1 MIAVEAA
8 RQAALKFPN
17 HSARALARL
26 LHLTHPILFHTQEYA
41 RTVVRKVIGKNTGDR
56 TKTVE
61 KPDYISEPPPIPAS
75 KSKDWKPVTLEA
87 KNVLILSDIH
97 IPYHDTPALKCALKY
112 GDEIKPDLILLNGD
126 VVDFYTISR
135 YETDPEER
143 DLKGEIEA
151 VRQFFDHIR
160 ARFRKSRIVFKLG
173 NHDERWWPFI
183 WRKCPELLGIDALSL
198 PSLLH
203 ADKHGIEVIGDQRI
217 IMLGKLPVL
226 HGHELPKGLTNPV
239 NPARG
244 VFMRALDR
252 ALIGHHHRT
261 SEHTETTMMERTIT
275 CWSTGCLCELHPAY
289 ARINRWNHGFANV
302 RIAAGGDFSV
312 ENHRIKD
319 GRIL

>member
-1 MIAVEAA
+1 M
-8 RQAALKFPN
+8 
-17 HSARALARL
+17 
-26 LHLTHPILFHTQEYA
+26 LHKTHPILFPTEDAA
-41 RTVVRKVIGKNTGDR
+41 RTTIRKVIGKEKGSKVIR
-56 TKTVE
+56 VS
-61 KPDYISEPPPIPAS
+61 KPDYQGEPPPLPAS
-75 KSKDWKPVTLEA
+75 KSKDWAPVELSA
-87 KNVLILSDIH
+87 KNALILSDIH
-97 IPYHDTPALKCALKY
+97 LPYHDTEALECALKY
-112 GDEIKPDLILLNGD
+112 GDKIKPDLIFLNGD
-126 VVDFYTISR
+126 VVDFYSISR

-143 DLKGEIEA
+143 DLKGEIEST
-151 VRQFFDHIR
+151 RQFFNHIR
-160 ARFRKSRIVFKLG
+160 ARFKKARIVFKLG

-183 WRKCPELLGIDALSL
+183 WRRCPEILGIDALSL

-203 ADKHGIEVIGDQRI
+203 ADKHGIEVISDQRI

-261 SEHTETTMMERTIT
+261 SEHTETTMLDRTIT

-289 ARINRWNHGFANV
+289 ARINRWNHGFASV
-302 RIAAGGDFSV
+302 TIQSGGDFSV
-312 ENHRIKD
+312 ENHRIKG